1 MICPNGTNGIYY
13 FDYRNLSNTAGQGDA
28 DRRTYCLTKVRC
40 LNPNPRK
47 TKLLKQA
54 RSIQEPNTTY
64 APQMQA

>member
-1 MICPNGTNGIYY
+1 MTCPNETNGIYY
-13 FDYRNLSNTAGQGDA
+13 FDYRNLSNTADQGEA

-54 RSIQEPNTTY
+54 RSIQEPKTTY
-64 APQMQA
+64 VPQMQS